1 MSSLMKTFCLT
12 IPRIAFSIFFLAAS
26 AFSHAVVAQTTTSAR
41 GTVTDASSGE
51 PLAFASVQ
59 FEDKSTGTR
68 TDAEGRFAIEINEP
82 AKRLKITYLGYQPAF
97 IDLRP
102 GQANDG
108 LVALLEEASQTL
120 KEVVV
125 RNEKYRNKGNPA
137 VELIRNVIENKAR
150 NRREGLDYYSF
161 EQYDKVEFAIN
172 NIDDKMRNN
181 LLFRKLQFVFANADT
196 SAQGVVSLPFYLY
209 ERIADVYYRK
219 SPNAEKFL
227 IKGEQNTSLPG
238 FLDEDGVASYVQNMY
253 QDVDI
258 YDNSI
263 NVANAE
269 FVSPLSPIAP
279 NMYRFYIQDTVRLRE
294 VQAVRLYF
302 APRVRGDRAFEGNMW
317 VALDGSYAVRKIE
330 IGVPKEA
337 NLNWIGS
344 MVIQQEFDWTES
356 NDPALGTTRRLML
369 IQDEVLMHFGVKRD
383 SSMRGLVGRKT
394 SSYRNYTLNQP
405 ISDEFFGFAGN
416 VRYADNV
423 AQNNEKFWAEN
434 RHVSLNHR
442 ELGIQKTIDTLN
454 NHRPFKRFL
463 AIARIFFEGYHD
475 IGGVEIGPV
484 NTFYSFNDVEGFR
497 ARLGGRTNARFSKN
511 LLLEGYAA
519 YGFKDERWKSYF
531 GATYSFGNAEV
542 RRYPFNQA
550 RIWFQ
555 DEVQIPGQAL
565 QFVQEDNFLLSFKR
579 GVNDKMIYRQ
589 VIGAEYINESQ
600 SGISYTATFKNQ
612 IQEPAGA
619 LRFHYGKLEQ
629 PQTLADIR
637 TTEFGIHLRFAPNEK
652 FYQGA
657 NFRRPIINRY
667 PIFNL
672 WFTHGDKHLLQ
683 GQYTY
688 NVLQFKA
695 SKYFFTA
702 PIGWAQVIVEG
713 GRTMG
718 TVPFPLLTVHRA
730 NQTYSLQ
737 PESYNLM
744 NFLEFVSDKYAA
756 VTLNHNFGGIIFN
769 RIPLFNRL
777 KWREMFT
784 FKALWGGLDETNRPT
799 AENGL
804 LHFPTS
810 PDGTPLTYTLEKK
823 PYMEASVGIGNIF
836 KVLRVDYIRRLSYL
850 DHPNVAEWGVRA
862 RVQLEF

>member
-1 MSSLMKTFCLT
+1 MKTFCLSFV
-12 IPRIAFSIFFLAAS
+12 RFAFPLFFLAVMAPPPTT
-26 AFSHAVVAQTTTSAR
+26 VAQTITSAS
-41 GTVTDASSGE
+41 GTVMDAVSGE
-51 PLAFASVQ
+51 PLPFASIQ
-59 FEDKSTGTR
+59 FENKPTGTR
-68 TDAEGRFAIEINEP
+68 TDAEGRFTIEINEP
-82 AKRLKITYLGYQPAF
+82 AKRLKITYLGYTPTF
-97 IDLRP
+97 VDLRHS
-102 GQANDG
+102 QVNDN
-108 LVALLEEASQTL
+108 LVVRLEEASQTL

-196 SAQGVVSLPFYLY
+196 SAAGVVSLPFYLY
-209 ERIADVYYRK
+209 ERLADVYYRK
-219 SPNAEKFL
+219 NPSAEKFFV
-227 IKGEQNTSLPG
+227 KGEQNTSLPG
-238 FLDEDGVASYVQNMY
+238 FLDQDGVASYVQNLY

-263 NVANAE
+263 NMANAE
-269 FVSPLSPIAP
+269 FVSPLSPISP
-279 NMYRFYIQDTVRLRE
+279 NIYRFYIQDTVRLRD

-330 IGVPKEA
+330 LGIPKEA

-344 MVIQQEFDWTES
+344 MAIRQEFDWAES
-356 NDPALGTTRRLML
+356 TDPSVGNTRRLML

-394 SSYRNYTLNQP
+394 SSYRNYALNQP
-405 ISDEFFGFAGN
+405 ISDEFFGFSGN
-416 VRYADNV
+416 VRYVDNPELP
-423 AQNNEKFWAEN
+423 NEKFWAEN
-434 RHVSLNHR
+434 RHAALNQR

-454 NHRPFKRFL
+454 NHRPFKQFL
-463 AIARIFFEGYHD
+463 TIARIFFEGYHD

-497 ARLGGRTNARFSKN
+497 ARLGGRTNARFSQN

-550 RIWFQ
+550 RVWFQ

-589 VIGAEYINESQ
+589 VIGAEYINESL
-600 SGISYTATFKNQ
+600 SGISYTVSFKNQ

-629 PQTLADIR
+629 PETLADIR
-637 TTEFGIHLRFAPNEK
+637 TTEFGVNLRFAPNEK

-672 WFTHGDKHLLQ
+672 WYTHGDKNLLQ

-695 SKYFFTA
+695 SKYFFTS

-713 GRTMG
+713 GRTFG

-730 NQTYSLQ
+730 NQTFSLQ

-756 VTLNHNFGGIIFN
+756 VTVNHNFGGIIFN

-799 AENGL
+799 VENGL

-810 PDGTPLTYTLEKK
+810 PEGKPLTYTLEKK